1 MVDAANL
8 ERRGVPS
15 VAVGG
20 EALIKSVGLGAAK
33 AQGMPDL
40 RRVSVPVAV
49 MGSTDAAQ
57 DVDAMHRWA
66 DLLLPDVIA
75 GLTS

>member
-1 MVDAANL
+1 VVDAANI

-33 AQGMPDL
+33 AQGMPEL
-40 RRVSVPVAV
+40 RRVSVPSEVI
-49 MGSTDAAQ
+49 GGTDAAQ
-57 DVDAMHRWA
+57 DVDSMHRWA
-66 DLLLPDVIA
+66 DALLPGVIA

>member
-1 MVDAANL
+1 VVDAANL
-8 ERRGVPS
+8 ERRGIPS

-40 RRVSVPVAV
+40 RRVSVPIEVI
-49 MGSTDAAQ
+49 GSTDAAQ
-57 DVDAMHRWA
+57 DVDSMHRWA
-66 DLLLPDVIA
+66 DLLLPDVIK

>member
-1 MVDAANL
+1 MVDAANI
-8 ERRGVPS
+8 ERRGRPA

-20 EALIKSVGLGAAK
+20 EALIRSVGLGAAK

-40 RRVSVPVAV
+40 RRVSAPAEVIA
-49 MGSTDAAQ
+49 STDAAQ
-57 DVDAMHRWA
+57 DVDSMHRWA
-66 DLLLPDVIA
+66 DALLADVIA